1 MLCKGRELLSLRG
14 KPQSPPVSLDLL
26 QLRIYFSFRLG
37 SINIPIGN
45 FKSLSGAI
53 TLKFPDREIL
63 VDNTWNVL
71 VYFPYGKVMLRHT
84 LTPAEIG
91 EMIRTTRKAA
101 GLRQPELAGAAGVG
115 LRFIVDLEAGKP
127 SAHLGKTLLVLS
139 ALGCDLKIVPPVEA
153 KNTSNS

>member
-1 MLCKGRELLSLRG
+1 MQIVLYFWLFST
-14 KPQSPPVSLDLL
+14 V
-26 QLRIYFSFRLG
+26 RIYFSFRLG
-37 SINIPIGN
+37 SINIPFGN
-45 FKSLSGAI
+45 FQRLFSVF
-53 TLKFPDREIL
+53 TVKFPGQEIL
-63 VDNTWNVL
+63 MDNTWNVL

-91 EMIRTTRKAA
+91 EIIRTTRKAA

-139 ALGCDLKIVPPVEA
+139 ALGCDLKIIPPVEA
-153 KNTSNS
+153 KNTSKS